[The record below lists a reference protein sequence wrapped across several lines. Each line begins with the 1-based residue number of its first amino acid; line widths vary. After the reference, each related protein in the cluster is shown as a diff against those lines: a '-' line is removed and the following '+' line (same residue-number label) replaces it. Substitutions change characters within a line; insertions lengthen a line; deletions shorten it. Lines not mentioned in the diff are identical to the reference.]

1 MALNLFNLFSKK
13 QKKDDNS
20 PQESATGAVEKNG
33 GAGKSPAYVELV
45 TAIDSMIDGQEIGRL
60 SKQENLNMVT
70 YLSGSR
76 KILNI
81 NKNTDPPR
89 TYFLFSGAN
98 HRAKELGVEGL
109 RAVSKNEAKSKGYG
123 PAKALYVGS
132 DPEVIRSMLE
142 KVT

>member
-20 PQESATGAVEKNG
+20 PQEAATGAVQENG
-33 GAGKSPAYVELV
+33 GAGKAPYVELV
-45 TAIDSMIDGQEIGRL
+45 TAIDGMINEQEICRL
-60 SKQENLNMVT
+60 SKQENPNMVT